1 MLRPH
6 RLPGLALAVV
16 CLCAAAA
23 PAAEDAP
30 HHPAAPP
37 HPEHPNV
44 LIGGFTDFDFQ
55 ANDQQTSGATSG
67 FHTGQFVL
75 HMTSTLSSRF
85 SFFGEVSWTAHDA
98 GYTTEIE
105 RSIIK
110 FQANNYLGLSFGRY
124 HTPINWWNTAFHHG
138 QWLQTT
144 VDRPEMARFGGTF
157 IPVHFVGTVAEGVVP
172 MLGADFNYEAGVG
185 NGRADTLSR
194 DGDAGDATNN
204 RAWFTTLAIRP
215 NALIPLDVGGGFYQ
229 DLAHRPDGRNFNED
243 ISAAHA
249 VWPSET
255 PEVLAEIAYVRHRD
269 TASGALYE
277 NWGDYVQ
284 VAYRLPWVGAHF
296 KPYAR
301 AEQLRIADGDP
312 VFATIAP
319 VKELTAGMRYDAAD
333 FVALK
338 AEFRRMDFEKG
349 PDVNALQLQISCTF

>member
-1 MLRPH
+1 MFRPSWP
-6 RLPGLALAVV
+6 LAIALALGSLCSASSAV
-16 CLCAAAA
+16 A
-23 PAAEDAP
+23 DDMQ
-30 HHPAAPP
+30 HHDGGPP
-37 HPEHPNV
+37 HPEHPTL

-55 ANDQQTSGATSG
+55 ATDQEKAGATSG

-98 GYTTEIE
+98 AYATEIE
-105 RSIIK
+105 RSIVK
-110 FQANNYLGLSFGRY
+110 FQADNYLGLSFGRY

-144 VDRPEMARFGGTF
+144 VDRPEMVRFGGTF
-157 IPVHFVGTVAEGVVP
+157 IPVHFVGTVADGVVP

-194 DGDAGDATNN
+194 AGDAGDATNN

-215 NALIPLDVGGGFYQ
+215 NALIPLDFGGGFYQ
-229 DLAHRPDGRNFNED
+229 DLAHRPDGRSFEEN

-255 PEVLAEIAYVRHRD
+255 PEVLAEIAYIRHRD
-269 TASGALYE
+269 TASGTLYK

-284 VAYRLPWVGAHF
+284 LAYRLPWWGAHF

-312 VFATIAP
+312 VFLTIAP
-319 VKELTAGMRYDAAD
+319 LKEYTAGIRYDAAD

-338 AEFRRMDFEKG
+338 AEYKRLDFDKQ
-349 PDVNALQLQISCTF
+349 PDVNALQMQISCTF